1 MANLMLARSAKR
13 VVLRCPSIAGL
24 ARETRIECDSLRMV
38 VSGTTLG
45 FLTAFQL
52 AQNFHHRRFEIS
64 MTVNQSPPEK
74 RTHASSPAI
83 AGHRLVAHT
92 VSKTR
97 HGNAFAVKQADYQL
111 AGETP

>member
-1 MANLMLARSAKR
+1 MRFAAHGGQWDD
-13 VVLRCPSIAGL
+13 V
-24 ARETRIECDSLRMV
+24 
-38 VSGTTLG
+38 G

-52 AQNFHHRRFEIS
+52 AQNFHHRQFEIS
-64 MTVNQSPPEK
+64 MTVNQSPPES
-74 RTHASSPAI
+74 THTPPAPAI